1 MGNKRYPATG
11 KLCKVY
17 WNDVTGHVNSYA
29 KKAVPAPAISIGYLH
44 KEYDDY
50 IVLASSYFI
59 EVIKDEDEREG
70 DFTAMPKGMIT
81 KIEVI

>member
-1 MGNKRYPATG
+1 M
-11 KLCKVY
+11 
-17 WNDVTGHVNSYA
+17 
-29 KKAVPAPAISIGYLH
+29 PAPAISIGYLH